1 MLEYLIRPV
10 AHEAFFKK
18 YASKKFLKGEES
30 LKSSIF
36 FAANFIAVSIL
47 IRDWAKRHHPLYL
60 DADIATAY
68 VKPPKETHYSHYLS

>member
-18 YASKKFLKGEES
+18 YASKKFLKGE
-30 LKSSIF
+30 SSKDPRCLLLPT
-36 FAANFIAVSIL
+36 NFQSASIL

-60 DADIATAY
+60 DADAAAACVMPSKTAASY
-68 VKPPKETHYSHYLS
+68 